1 MQSLNNVFS
10 FLLAEQEAAEHQA
23 KFEHLQHVGVTP
35 AIIAS
40 DIADQYRVFLVLEH
54 FLQSPTLLATQLM
67 LQIPSDVQDRLIERL
82 GAANIFCIS
91 LACLFI

>member
-1 MQSLNNVFS
+1 MC
-10 FLLAEQEAAEHQA
+10 FLLFVEQKAAEHQA
-23 KFEHLQHVGVTP
+23 RNGQLQCVGATP

-67 LQIPSDVQDRLIERL
+67 LQIPSDVQDKLIERL
-82 GAANIFCIS
+82 ETTD
-91 LACLFI
+91 